1 MGTIQQIIFLLKKEI
16 TLEFRQ
22 KYAISGILLYI
33 FSTIFVVYMGAAGRA
48 APPVWIVLFF
58 IIILFTSV
66 NAVAKSFLQESGNRQ
81 LYYYSIADPIA
92 IILSKMIYNTLLL
105 LFLSFLA
112 YAIFSLVMGSPVI
125 NTFLFFIVLF
135 LASVGFAI
143 TFTFIS
149 AISAKA
155 DNSASLMAILSFPVI
170 IPILIYLIS
179 LASESLNVRTNSI
192 LEDDVIMGNIL
203 ILVAIDILLGGVS
216 LLLFPY
222 LWRD

>member
-1 MGTIQQIIFLLKKEI
+1 METIQQILFLLKKEI

-48 APPVWIVLFF
+48 EPPVWIVLIF

-92 IILSKMIYNTLLL
+92 IILSKMIYNTILLL
-105 LFLSFLA
+105 LLSFLS
-112 YAIFSLVMGSPVI
+112 YAIFSMVMVNPVI
-125 NTFLFFIVLF
+125 NELLFFIVLF

-170 IPILIYLIS
+170 IPVLMVLIK

-192 LEDDVIMGNIL
+192 FADDVIMNYIWIL
-203 ILVAIDILLGGVS
+203 IAIDILLGGVA